1 MNITRILVRIVSKTI
16 WTIEKLTFYPN
27 LKKALKIHLPE
38 VKNIF
43 DVGANEGQSLSF
55 FLDLYPKANIYCFEP
70 NPSAFEKL
78 KRQKVNQIELYNF
91 ALGNKDSKTKFY
103 ESKLSENSTFVLPNL
118 ASKRQKL
125 IQLLLLSSKKNIYNE
140 INVKMF
146 RLDTF
151 LGSNP
156 VDSIDLLKID
166 TEGYEFEV
174 LIGAM
179 GSLRNGVI
187 KSILL
192 ENHETDLRENRSEAI
207 SALLLET
214 GFSEVFKIKH
224 RLGNFT
230 DIYYVHHKK

>member
-1 MNITRILVRIVSKTI
+1 M
-16 WTIEKLTFYPN
+16 LTFYPN

-38 VKNIF
+38 VKNIY
-43 DVGANEGQSLSF
+43 DVGANEGQSLGF
-55 FLDLYPKANIYCFEP
+55 FLKLYPKANIYCFEP
-70 NPSAFEKL
+70 NHSAFAKL

-91 ALGNKDSKTKFY
+91 ALGGKDTKTKFY

-125 IQLLLLSSKKNIYNE
+125 IQLLLLSSRKNMYKE
-140 INVKMF
+140 IDVQMF

-151 LGSNP
+151 LDSNP

-179 GSLRNGVI
+179 ISLRNGMI

-192 ENHETDLRENRSEAI
+192 ENHETDLRENSSEAVN
-207 SALLLET
+207 ALLLEN

-224 RLGNFT
+224 RIGNFT
-230 DIYYVHHKK
+230 DIFYAHHKKSDLF

>member
-1 MNITRILVRIVSKTI
+1 
-16 WTIEKLTFYPN
+16 
-27 LKKALKIHLPE
+27 
-38 VKNIF
+38 
-43 DVGANEGQSLSF
+43 
-55 FLDLYPKANIYCFEP
+55 
-70 NPSAFEKL
+70 
-78 KRQKVNQIELYNF
+78 
-91 ALGNKDSKTKFY
+91 
-103 ESKLSENSTFVLPNL
+103 VLPNL

-140 INVKMF
+140 INVKML
-146 RLDTF
+146 RLDNF

-207 SALLLET
+207 SALILEN